1 VHAPN
6 LSRINE
12 LSSTEPG
19 QLHTSAARLVACVY
33 AVKLRRTI
41 VRLLAF
47 LCFVAPNLSHSDR
60 LRVPCSINSA
70 WLPSNAK
77 GLVGALHETEPGF
90 AKGLVGALHE
100 TEPGFPRAGISSLAA
115 CTCLRASPPA
125 CKSASAARIWR
136 NGRIDLLCRAWLAGC

>member
-90 AKGLVGALHE
+90 
-100 TEPGFPRAGISSLAA
+100 PRAGISSLAA